1 MTTIYRKKGKNK
13 VGETV
18 EVEINRSR
26 VTGTWYGGR
35 GIRYLYEIEG
45 FIGGFDFDKEET
57 TNKRKAI
64 TIANRMLKQLE
75 KTTVSYEKDIEPV
88 LVRVLK
94 RDKKGRKKRT
104 EMKKRYGRKDG
115 SRRGF
120 REGGRGRNRTNKCR
134 HPNKKV
140 RR

>member
-1 MTTIYRKKGKNK
+1 MTIIYRKKGKNK

-94 RDKKGRKKRT
+94 RDKKGRKK
-104 EMKKRYGRKDG
+104 GRK
-115 SRRGF
+115 
-120 REGGRGRNRTNKCR
+120 
-134 HPNKKV
+134 
-140 RR
+140 